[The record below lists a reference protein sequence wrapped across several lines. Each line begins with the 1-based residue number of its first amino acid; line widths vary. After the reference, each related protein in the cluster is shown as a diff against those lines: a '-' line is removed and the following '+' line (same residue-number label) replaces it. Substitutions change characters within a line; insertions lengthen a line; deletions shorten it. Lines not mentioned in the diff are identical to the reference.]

1 MCERSGQSRGE
12 EGLVQKL
19 IIEICE
25 GASKTLFISAIK
37 TNLDKAARLVNG
49 MSGAFR
55 PLNLFKILCDE
66 IKPGF

>member
-1 MCERSGQSRGE
+1 MCERSGQSRGK

-19 IIEICE
+19 IIEICG

-37 TNLDKAARLVNG
+37 TDLDKAARLVNG
-49 MSGAFR
+49 MREAFKL
-55 PLNLFKILCDE
+55 PGLLKILYDE